1 MIDKK
6 YSVYV
11 SGPMSSVGGNY
22 NIPLFDH
29 VTIRLRST
37 GRCYVL
43 NPAEYAIQCIGSLE
57 KLMALGKIEMARR
70 RREFLK
76 YEINWIMN
84 EADYVLMLP
93 GWERSTG
100 ATAERAV
107 ALAFDIPVRE
117 VPTVFLHD
125 GPIAQWQIEDL
136 GSPMMD

>member
-1 MIDKK
+1 MEKK
-6 YSVYV
+6 YSTYIA
-11 SGPMSSVGGNY
+11 GPMASAGGNY

-29 VTIRLRST
+29 VAERLRST
-37 GRCYVL
+37 GRCEVF
-43 NPAEYAIQCIGSLE
+43 NPAEYAIEQIGSLE

-76 YEINWIMN
+76 YEINWIMDK
-84 EADYVLMLP
+84 ADYVLMLP

-125 GPIAQWQIEDL
+125 GPIVQWQIEDL
-136 GSPMMD
+136 GGPLME

>member
-6 YSVYV
+6 YYVYLA
-11 SGPMSSVGGNY
+11 GPMASAGGNY

-29 VTIRLRST
+29 VAERLRST
-37 GRCYVL
+37 GKCEVFS
-43 NPAEYAIQCIGSLE
+43 PAEYAIEQIGSLE
-57 KLMALGKIEMARR
+57 KLMALGKIEMARFR
-70 RREFLK
+70 RNALK
-76 YEINWIMN
+76 YEINWIMDR
-84 EADYVLMLP
+84 ADYVLMLP

-125 GPIAQWQIEDL
+125 RPIAQWQVADL
-136 GSPMMD
+136 GRLLME